1 MAVMIDQGKNEKSNE
16 KRKLKK
22 NQFRKD
28 TSLLPMNSEMAM
40 DQKKNPLNLL
50 LMPSNCFEVQRT
62 LKQIE
67 DKQELE
73 STFRKASSIKD
84 SKHKVTI
91 IFFEYNYSVRLIL
104 RFNY

>member
-28 TSLLPMNSEMAM
+28 TSLLPMNSEMQAM

-50 LMPSNCFEVQRT
+50 LMPSNCFEV
-62 LKQIE
+62 
-67 DKQELE
+67 
-73 STFRKASSIKD
+73 
-84 SKHKVTI
+84 
-91 IFFEYNYSVRLIL
+91 
-104 RFNY
+104 

>member
-1 MAVMIDQGKNEKSNE
+1 MIDQGKNEKSNE

-50 LMPSNCFEVQRT
+50 LMPSNCFEV
-62 LKQIE
+62 
-67 DKQELE
+67 
-73 STFRKASSIKD
+73 
-84 SKHKVTI
+84 
-91 IFFEYNYSVRLIL
+91 
-104 RFNY
+104 